1 MRASGCD
8 VIGFGVESGTQE
20 TLNKSKKGTK
30 LKDAEYVIKLCK
42 KYGIKSYM
50 LFMIGFPWETKQHIK
65 ETVNFAIK
73 LNGDFAD
80 FNVVYPYPGTEMY
93 KIAKEM
99 NLFNEEQ
106 LCGHDISR
114 AMQKTEY
121 LSTEELTSL
130 RRYAIRRFYLRP
142 GYIVKKLAQIRTP
155 SEFRGYFAKGIHI
168 LKDIILK
175 K

>member
-1 MRASGCD
+1 M
-8 VIGFGVESGTQE
+8 
-20 TLNKSKKGTK
+20 
-30 LKDAEYVIKLCK
+30 
-42 KYGIKSYM
+42 
-50 LFMIGFPWETKQHIK
+50 
-65 ETVNFAIK
+65 
-73 LNGDFAD
+73 
-80 FNVVYPYPGTEMY
+80 
-93 KIAKEM
+93 AKEM
-99 NLFNEEQ
+99 ELFDETK

-130 RRYAIRRFYLRP
+130 RKYAIRRFYLRP

-155 SEFRGYFAKGIHI
+155 SEFRGYFSKGIHI